1 MNRRLHPVRLLV
13 AFAKAVF
20 IAWTLMYFAEY
31 FGWHLFREAG
41 GGIVSARGLPETQSL
56 ASDRR
61 PGLQD
66 APNLAGFGIGVKRT
80 SDGIAL
86 TCERGCVWKTLTF
99 GCADKKACTSK
110 ISDFGMMDD
119 EKPAR
124 SGAFVFTVE
133 GKSDGVALACERGCA
148 WRTLTFGCGEK
159 RTCEST
165 INEYGMAK
173 ETK

>member
-1 MNRRLHPVRLLV
+1 
-13 AFAKAVF
+13 
-20 IAWTLMYFAEY
+20 
-31 FGWHLFREAG
+31 
-41 GGIVSARGLPETQSL
+41 VSALGLPATQSP

-66 APNLAGFGIGVKRT
+66 APDLAGFGIGVKRT

-99 GCADKKACTSK
+99 GCAEKK
-110 ISDFGMMDD
+110 
-119 EKPAR
+119 
-124 SGAFVFTVE
+124 
-133 GKSDGVALACERGCA
+133 
-148 WRTLTFGCGEK
+148 
-159 RTCEST
+159 TCESK